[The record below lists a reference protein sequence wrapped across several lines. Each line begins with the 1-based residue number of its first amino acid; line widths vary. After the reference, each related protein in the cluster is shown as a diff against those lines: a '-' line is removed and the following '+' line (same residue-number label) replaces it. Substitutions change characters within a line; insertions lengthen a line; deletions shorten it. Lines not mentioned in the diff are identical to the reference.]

1 MYWFLLMSLASIRD
15 NCDGRRGLT
24 LSNLCSWI
32 VQCDSCDFI
41 SQNFRHLH
49 FLSGY
54 VRIYSE
60 QDCPMSEQIKTRSS
74 QRLCDFDLK
83 SV

>member
-49 FLSGY
+49 ILSVY
-54 VRIYSE
+54 VRIYSK
-60 QDCPMSEQIKTRSS
+60 QDCPIAPFWANKSRLAPRSA
-74 QRLCDFDLK
+74 F
-83 SV
+83 V